1 MFELLRAISGYC
13 VPVFVVATM
22 LNVGLTQ
29 RPQAI
34 LRHLSNRPFMLKM
47 LAANFVA
54 APLLMVGALKL
65 VPFDPELKVGL
76 LIFSLCAGAPF
87 LIKLT
92 QASKHD
98 VALGAAV
105 MMMLML
111 ATTIYVPIVFPM
123 LLSTLTVGALDI
135 ARALMLQM
143 ILPMIVGILA
153 VQLAPHFA
161 RTIQPWIGRA
171 SNLALA
177 LVLVTTLGGYAPA
190 IGRIAGE
197 GAILLAVLFV
207 LAAAGIGWLAG
218 WGRDNLEDVGAL
230 GTAQRNTAAGLIIA
244 SQNFPSYP
252 DVLVMIVIA
261 NTLGIL
267 MLLAI
272 AVWMRRDNPML
283 PAFGECLE
291 E

>member
-1 MFELLRAISGYC
+1 MFELLRTISGYS

-29 RPQAI
+29 RLGAI
-34 LRHLSNRPFMLKM
+34 LEHLSNRPFMLKM
-47 LAANFVA
+47 LAANFIG

-92 QASKHD
+92 QASKNE

-111 ATTIYVPIVFPM
+111 ATTIYVPVVFPM
-123 LLSTLTVGALDI
+123 LLDTLTVGAWDI
-135 ARALMLQM
+135 ASALALQM
-143 ILPMIVGILA
+143 ILPTAIGMLMA
-153 VQLAPHFA
+153 QFA
-161 RTIQPWIGRA
+161 SRFAGTVQPWIGRL
-171 SNLALA
+171 SNVALA
-177 LVLVTTLGGYAPA
+177 VVLVTTLTGYAPA

-197 GAILLAVLFV
+197 GAILLAALFV
-207 LAAAGIGWLAG
+207 LAAVGLGWLAG
-218 WGRDNLEDVGAL
+218 WGRDILEDVGAL

-244 SQNFPSYP
+244 GQNFPSYP
-252 DVLVMIVIA
+252 NVLVMIVLA

-267 MLLAI
+267 MLLVI
-272 AVWMRRDNPML
+272 ATRMRRDNPVL
-283 PAFGECLE
+283 PAFGECPE

>member
-1 MFELLRAISGYC
+1 MFELLRVVSGYA

-29 RPQAI
+29 RPGAI
-34 LRHLSNRPFMLKM
+34 LRHLSNRPFILKM
-47 LAANFVA
+47 LIANFIG
-54 APLLMVGALKL
+54 APLLMIGALKL

-92 QASKHD
+92 QASKND

-123 LLSTLTVGALDI
+123 LLDTLTVGAWDI
-135 ARALMLQM
+135 ARS
-143 ILPMIVGILA
+143 LA
-153 VQLAPHFA
+153 VQMVAPMAAGMVAAAAAAKLAA
-161 RTIQPWIGRA
+161 AVQPWIGRL
-171 SNLALA
+171 SNAALVV
-177 LVLVTTLGGYAPA
+177 VLVTTLGGYAPG
-190 IGRIAGE
+190 IVRIAGE
-197 GAILLAVLFV
+197 GAIALSAAFV
-207 LAAAGIGWLAG
+207 LAAAVLGWFAG
-218 WGRDNLEDVGAL
+218 WGKDHLEDVGAL
-230 GTAQRNTAAGLIIA
+230 GTGQRNTAAGLIIA

-252 DVLVMIVIA
+252 DVLLMIVIA

-267 MLLAI
+267 ILLAL
-272 AVWMRRDNPML
+272 ARWMQKDNPVL
-283 PAFGECLE
+283 PAFGEQRE
-291 E
+291 P

>member
-1 MFELLRAISGYC
+1 MFELLRTISGYS

-29 RPQAI
+29 RLGAI
-34 LRHLSNRPFMLKM
+34 LEHLSNRPFMLKM
-47 LAANFVA
+47 LAANFIG

-92 QASKHD
+92 QASKNE

-111 ATTIYVPIVFPM
+111 ATTMYVPVVFPM
-123 LLSTLTVGALDI
+123 LLDTLTVGAWDI
-135 ARALMLQM
+135 ASALALQM
-143 ILPMIVGILA
+143 ILPTAIGMLMA
-153 VQLAPHFA
+153 QFA
-161 RTIQPWIGRA
+161 SRFAGTVQPWIGRL
-171 SNLALA
+171 SNVALA
-177 LVLVTTLGGYAPA
+177 VVLVTTLTGYAPA

-197 GAILLAVLFV
+197 GAILLAALFV
-207 LAAAGIGWLAG
+207 LAAVGLGWLAG
-218 WGRDNLEDVGAL
+218 WGRDILEDVGAL

-244 SQNFPSYP
+244 GQNFPSYP
-252 DVLVMIVIA
+252 NVLVMIVLA

-267 MLLAI
+267 MLLVI
-272 AVWMRRDNPML
+272 ATRMRRDNPVL
-283 PAFGECLE
+283 PAFGECPE

>member
-1 MFELLRAISGYC
+1 MFELLRTISSYA

-29 RPQAI
+29 RLGAI
-34 LRHLSNRPFMLKM
+34 VRHLSNARFMFKM

-54 APLLMVGALKL
+54 APLVMLLALQF
-65 VPFDPELKVGL
+65 VPFDLSLRAGL

-92 QASKHD
+92 QASRNE

-105 MMMLML
+105 MMALM
-111 ATTIYVPIVFPM
+111 ATTAVFVPLVLP
-123 LLSTLTVGALDI
+123 LLLKVANVNALDI
-135 ARALMLQM
+135 AWALFVQM
-143 ILPMIVGILA
+143 ILPAAAGMALFAIARGIA
-153 VQLAPHFA
+153 S
-161 RTIQPWIGRA
+161 TIQPWVGRL
-171 SNLALA
+171 SNIALIV
-177 LVLVTTLGGYAPA
+177 VLTTTLIGYAPA
-190 IGRIAGE
+190 IVRIFGE

-207 LAAAGIGWLAG
+207 LAAAGLGWLAG

-244 SQNFPSYP
+244 NQNFAGYP
-252 DVLVMIVIA
+252 DVLVIIVVA
-261 NTLGIL
+261 NTLGII

-272 AVWMRRDNPML
+272 AKYMKRDNPIQ
-283 PAFGECLE
+283 PAFGAYRRR
-291 E
+291 

>member
-1 MFELLRAISGYC
+1 MFELLRTISGYS

-29 RPQAI
+29 RLGAI
-34 LRHLSNRPFMLKM
+34 LEHLSNRPFMLKM
-47 LAANFVA
+47 LAANFIG

-65 VPFDPELKVGL
+65 ISLDPELKVGL

-92 QASKHD
+92 QASKNEM
-98 VALGAAV
+98 ALGAAV

-123 LLSTLTVGALDI
+123 LLDTLTVGAWDI
-135 ARALMLQM
+135 ASALTVQM
-143 ILPMIVGILA
+143 ILPTAIGMLM
-153 VQLAPHFA
+153 VQFA
-161 RTIQPWIGRA
+161 SQFAETVQPWIGRL
-171 SNLALA
+171 SNGALA
-177 LVLVTTLGGYAPA
+177 VVLVATLTGYAPA

-197 GAILLAVLFV
+197 GAILLAALFV
-207 LAAAGIGWLAG
+207 LAAAGLGWLAG

-252 DVLVMIVIA
+252 NVLVMIVIA

-267 MLLAI
+267 MLLVI
-272 AVWMRRDNPML
+272 ATRMGRDNPVL
-283 PAFGECLE
+283 PAFGECPE